1 MPVLRGRATQFQD
14 RLGNHLNDMPTS
26 EVPTSH
32 DSHQAWERELSIIIP
47 AFNEEGGIALVLEAL
62 SEQIPGAEV
71 IVVDDASTD
80 NTAEVAAGFGN
91 ITLLRHS
98 YNRGYGASL
107 KSGMRIAGGTFLA
120 WFDADNEHR
129 VEDLI
134 AMVGELTEG
143 KLAAVIGT
151 RLNPAPSAVRSGG
164 KLFLRLLARSLG
176 ASSVSDMNCGL
187 RVFHRDAIMPYLGV
201 LSDKFSA
208 STTSTLLMID
218 RKVPLR
224 FHPVTLNRREGTSKV
239 QFNDGLAAIALVF
252 RIALLVAPLRLF
264 LRAGLLF
271 MGIGALYGVY
281 LKLTV
286 GGPFTTSAVVVTI
299 FGMFLCIL
307 GLISDQI
314 SQMRLNMERQ
324 IADRIKAPDD

>member
-1 MPVLRGRATQFQD
+1 
-14 RLGNHLNDMPTS
+14 
-26 EVPTSH
+26 
-32 DSHQAWERELSIIIP
+32 
-47 AFNEEGGIALVLEAL
+47 
-62 SEQIPGAEV
+62 
-71 IVVDDASTD
+71 
-80 NTAEVAAGFGN
+80 
-91 ITLLRHS
+91 
-98 YNRGYGASL
+98 
-107 KSGMRIAGGTFLA
+107 
-120 WFDADNEHR
+120 
-129 VEDLI
+129 
-134 AMVGELTEG
+134 
-143 KLAAVIGT
+143 
-151 RLNPAPSAVRSGG
+151 
-164 KLFLRLLARSLG
+164 
-176 ASSVSDMNCGL
+176 
-187 RVFHRDAIMPYLGV
+187 
-201 LSDKFSA
+201 
-208 STTSTLLMID
+208 MID

-224 FHPVTLNRREGTSKV
+224 FHAVTLNRREGTSKV